1 MNFPSLAVQA
11 ATPLYLTGEDALRL
25 TLFNSAAGVTAALRG
40 RFLPMKTAPDE
51 QDPVIGI
58 FSHELTPTTARA
70 ASSRTETLGEGW
82 LLDWSVVVSA
92 GTPLI
97 GQCYAM
103 VEVVRGAKGAQF
115 PVSWLGN
122 SYITANKRLG
132 GPDPGF
138 MDFLDGGGALRS
150 ITGAVPGA
158 GAEISETVP
167 TGARWELLA
176 GNFTFTTAVAVANR
190 TPRLSLDDGALVYF
204 QASSQGVQAASLAV
218 GYTFGQG
225 LPLQA
230 IGGDSRSIMTL
241 PNNIRMAAAHRWR
254 TLTGLIQAADQ
265 YSAIQYLVRE
275 FIEGA

>member
-1 MNFPSLAVQA
+1 MFPSLSIQA
-11 ATPLYLTGEDALRL
+11 ATPLYLSGEDAVRL
-25 TLFNSAAGVTAALRG
+25 TVFNSAAGVTVALRG
-40 RFLPMKTAPDE
+40 RFLPAKTSPNE
-51 QDPVIGI
+51 QDPVVGP
-58 FSHELTPTTARA
+58 FQHELVPTTARA
-70 ASSRTETLGEGW
+70 ASVRTETLGEGW

-92 GTPLI
+92 GAPLI
-97 GQCYAM
+97 GQCYAS
-103 VEVVRGAKGAQF
+103 VEIVRGTKGNQLSL
-115 PVSWLGN
+115 SWLGN
-122 SYITANKRLG
+122 GYVTANKRLG
-132 GPDPGF
+132 GPDSGF

-176 GNFTFTTAVAVANR
+176 GAFTLTTSATVANR

-204 QASSQGVQAASLAV
+204 QASSQGVQAASV
-218 GYTFGQG
+218 GVTYTFGQG

-230 IGGDSRSIMTL
+230 IGADSRSILTL

-254 TLTGLIQAADQ
+254 TLTGLIQVGDQ

-275 FIEGA
+275 WIEGA